1 MKQQV
6 MASKRSEEVGKEDDE
21 ACAASCLTGET
32 LVGRLKRN
40 RRKPKCGDPMLSSI
54 AIPEKKIRVRFSM
67 LKKQQQL
74 GLLLLNQEHICDEHS
89 LDYHS
94 NQSGIEAHSDSPKQG
109 NTVNNTGSNTNEDHD
124 DRENP
129 GENRDVVDDDGEEV
143 MEASDGDGECEG
155 PVDTTNI
162 NTTTTK
168 TYATGPW
175 SDRERELF
183 LQGYKEYGSTS
194 YAAIQAIV
202 GTRSVVQCQS
212 HAQSWRKQEP
222 VRWCVL
228 WLHFFL

>member
-94 NQSGIEAHSDSPKQG
+94 YKSGNEGDSDSPKQG

-129 GENRDVVDDDGEEV
+129 GENRDVVDDDGV
-143 MEASDGDGECEG
+143 DVDRHVISMERMPTPGIPIVARCASGIDTKYLNRSERAFEHRAAQSRWNSTLVHIRCTTESTNSEG
-155 PVDTTNI
+155 PPQAHARRTSVQTHSQI
-162 NTTTTK
+162 A
-168 TYATGPW
+168 ATSLG
-175 SDRERELF
+175 
-183 LQGYKEYGSTS
+183 
-194 YAAIQAIV
+194 
-202 GTRSVVQCQS
+202 
-212 HAQSWRKQEP
+212 H
-222 VRWCVL
+222 
-228 WLHFFL
+228 